1 MNVNQKTCY
10 ALSYNYQ
17 RPGHFL
23 LSYRNRNN
31 RKNKQNQKIQKE
43 YIGITYL
50 DYKFRNNYFDNPGK
64 LINWFKSNFKKNHTK
79 YLKREK
85 MLKMQQ
91 QQCQLSFI
99 IIKF

>member
-10 ALSYNYQ
+10 ALSYSYQ

-50 DYKFRNNYFDNPGK
+50 DYKCRNNYYDEIIK
-64 LINWFKSNFKKNHTK
+64 YKK
-79 YLKREK
+79 
-85 MLKMQQ
+85 
-91 QQCQLSFI
+91 LSF
-99 IIKF
+99 F